1 MIRQTTINLPTK
13 LRKPPTF
20 LMSPEA
26 HRKRAEII
34 RQRGSPEWIA
44 EQHEM
49 VARAI
54 EVAIVKRGAR
64 LVRKNH

>member
-1 MIRQTTINLPTK
+1 MASKLERNL
-13 LRKPPTF
+13 KPVTYR
-20 LMSPEA
+20 MSPQA
-26 HRKRAEII
+26 HRKRAEGI
-34 RQRGSPEWIA
+34 RQRGGPEWIA

-64 LVRKNH
+64 LVRENR

>member
-1 MIRQTTINLPTK
+1 MILKTKINIPTK

-20 LMSPEA
+20 LMSPEG
-26 HRKRAEII
+26 HRRRAEVI
-34 RQRGSPEWIA
+34 RQEGGPEWIA

-49 VARAI
+49 VARVI

-64 LVRKNH
+64 VREGS